1 MLSRRDKIRQH
12 VYCKIGNGKNTFMWH
27 DKWNDEGL
35 ISNMISMETVIEA
48 GLDRNMKVADMVKQ
62 GVWQWPANWHNDI
75 PVVNTISVPRLNK
88 RKDKFSHC
96 IPKHALMACYTW
108 EIIYSRHRLDKWYP
122 GRMDLCALCEECP
135 DSHERLFFKCK
146 YAEKVWKEIKRM
158 IFQDSLSDN
167 WGEIVNQIVCDDASL
182 C

>member
-1 MLSRRDKIRQH
+1 
-12 VYCKIGNGKNTFMWH
+12 MWH

-88 RKDKFSHC
+88 RKDKV
-96 IPKHALMACYTW
+96 LG
-108 EIIYSRHRLDKWYP
+108 LVVP
-122 GRMDLCALCEECP
+122 GVAIRRM
-135 DSHERLFFKCK
+135 SSS
-146 YAEKVWKEIKRM
+146 KVP
-158 IFQDSLSDN
+158 
-167 WGEIVNQIVCDDASL
+167 
-182 C
+182 